1 MQTPYCLVKGVFPM
15 YVQIWLI
22 ALLVF
27 LIAEIVTVS
36 LVSIWFVGGASV
48 ALIAA
53 VLGAPLWTQIA
64 LFVVVSAALILALRP
79 LTKKYFKPQAKFGT
93 DRLIGMQAVVTE
105 RIDNLGA
112 TGAVHADGKEWS
124 ARTEDGSVLEVGSVV
139 TILSIDGV
147 KVIVKPCETKGE
159 TE

>member
-1 MQTPYCLVKGVFPM
+1 MPM
-15 YVQIWLI
+15 SVYVQIWLI

-27 LIAEIVTVS
+27 LVAEIATVS

-53 VLGAPLWTQIA
+53 ALGSPFWLQVA
-64 LFVVVSAALILALRP
+64 LFVAVSAALLLALRP
-79 LTKKYFKPQAKFGT
+79 LTKKYFSPKAKFGT
-93 DRLIGMQAVVTE
+93 DRLIGMQTVVTE
-105 RIDNLGA
+105 RIDNLAA
-112 TGAVHADGKEWS
+112 TGAVRADGKEWT
-124 ARTEDGSVLEVGSVV
+124 ARSVDGSILEAGSVA